1 MFRKV
6 ALLSLLML
14 AALVPG
20 HLLFAQEAADLS
32 GVKTFLVDRATS
44 LKQGADH
51 LQQDADAYYALAQA
65 ANFDY
70 AVLWANSKDEAVTLV
85 QSLQNDWMTISPLYE
100 QMEGIVAGVPS
111 TTKYDPILDA
121 GEKGDVPYSV
131 FLPDGNVLAQPGNL
145 FGLLETTLWGTDP
158 EYVADV
164 DADFDGN
171 GSVDFGEALPDA
183 NLLKGFADATADQT
197 GALLGQAVVWE
208 PTETDVFTALVMNV
222 PTMSA
227 FFDSWKTSRFVMGD
241 EATHNDFAVISR
253 LSDIKDN
260 VGSWQVMWSGLAP
273 VVADSDA
280 ARNQQIAT
288 GLEDLHTYV
297 TDLLDQENGGRRFT
311 PEEADLF
318 SSEAQDRAT
327 AIVGQIAQIAGEMN
341 IVLPEE

>member
-6 ALLSLLML
+6 AAMFLLML
-14 AALVPG
+14 ATLVPG
-20 HLLFAQEAADLS
+20 HLLAQEAADLS

-44 LKQGADH
+44 LKQGADV
-51 LQQDADAYYALAQA
+51 LQQNADAYYALAQA
-65 ANFDY
+65 AGFDY
-70 AVLWANSKDEAVTLV
+70 AVLWQNSKDEAVALV
-85 QSLQNDWMTISPLYE
+85 QALQNDWMTISPLYE

-111 TTKYDPILDA
+111 TSKYDPILDA
-121 GEKGDVPYSV
+121 GEPGDVPYSV

-145 FGLLETTLWGTDP
+145 FGLLETALWGTDP
-158 EYVADV
+158 EAVADV
-164 DADFDGN
+164 SVDFDGS
-171 GSVDFGEALPDA
+171 GTQDFGEALPDA

-241 EATHNDFAVISR
+241 EATHQDFAVISR

-280 ARNQQIAT
+280 ARSQQIVT
-288 GLEDLHTYV
+288 GLEDLHVYV
-297 TDLLDQENGGRRFT
+297 ADLLDQENGGRRFT

>member
-6 ALLSLLML
+6 ALMCVLML
-14 AALVPG
+14 AALAPVG
-20 HLLFAQEAADLS
+20 HLFAQEATDLS
-32 GVKTFLVDRATS
+32 GVKNFLIDRATS
-44 LKQGADH
+44 LKEGADH

-65 ANFDY
+65 AGFDY
-70 AVLWANSKDEAVTLV
+70 AVLWANSKDQVIATV
-85 QSLQNDWMTISPLYE
+85 QALQNDWMTISPLYE

-111 TTKYDPILDA
+111 TSKYDPILDA

-145 FGLLETTLWGTDP
+145 FGLLETTLWGTDA
-158 EYVADV
+158 EYVAAV
-164 DADFDGN
+164 NVDFDGN
-171 GSVDFGEALPDA
+171 GATDFGEALPDA

-197 GALLGQAVVWE
+197 GALLGQAVVWQ

-241 EATHNDFAVISR
+241 EATHQDFAVISR

-280 ARNQQIAT
+280 ARNEQIAA
-288 GLEDLHTYV
+288 GLEDLHVYV

-311 PEEADLF
+311 PEEADLY

-327 AIVGQIAQIAGEMN
+327 AIVGQIAQIAGELN
-341 IVLPEE
+341 ITLPEE

>member
-1 MFRKV
+1 MFRKLAV
-6 ALLSLLML
+6 TFALLLV
-14 AALVPG
+14 AAAPAG
-20 HLLFAQEAADLS
+20 NLFAQDAADLS
-32 GVKTFLVDRATS
+32 GVKTFLIDRATA
-44 LKQGADH
+44 LKEGADH

-65 ANFDY
+65 AGFDY
-70 AVLWANSKDEAVTLV
+70 ALLWQNSKDDVVATV
-85 QSLQNDWMTISPLYE
+85 QALQADWLTISPLYE

-111 TTKYDPILDA
+111 TSKYDPILDA

-131 FLPDGNVLAQPGNL
+131 FLPDGSVLAQPGNL

-164 DADFDGN
+164 EADFDGN
-171 GSVDFGEALPDA
+171 GTVDFGEALPDA

-197 GALLGQAVVWE
+197 GALLGQAVVWQ

-260 VGSWQVMWSGLAP
+260 VGSWQVMWGGLAP
-273 VVADSDA
+273 VVEGSDA
-280 ARNQQIAT
+280 ARNQLIAA
-288 GLEDLHTYV
+288 GLDDLHLYV

-311 PEEADLF
+311 PEEADLY

-327 AIVGQIAQIAGEMN
+327 AIVGQIAQIAGELN
-341 IVLPEE
+341 ITLPEE